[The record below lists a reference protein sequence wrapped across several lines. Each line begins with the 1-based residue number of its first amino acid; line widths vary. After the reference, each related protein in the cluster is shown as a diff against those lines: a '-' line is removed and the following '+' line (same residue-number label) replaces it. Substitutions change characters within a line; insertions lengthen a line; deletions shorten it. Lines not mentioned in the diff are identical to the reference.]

1 MENILTIYLPEIITI
16 ITILFIGYTTK
27 QQICYILSILFI
39 LFILYF
45 NRDFKG
51 SFDKSDKTIIIPA
64 DGKITQIIRGKYYTM
79 VHIYLDITNIH
90 KQYVPYDGK
99 IIHVSQ
105 KKGFYKQAYSPEA
118 RRMNS
123 KITTIFDTKI
133 GKIAVEQISGFLVR
147 KIIAYGEPGDIVKK
161 GDKLGFI
168 KFGSLVTITFPNSVK
183 IIKNIGDRVTIGSVL
198 GVIRAPI

>member
-1 MENILTIYLPEIITI
+1 MENILTIYLPEIITF
-16 ITILFIGYTTK
+16 ITILLIGYITK
-27 QQICYILSILFI
+27 QYNLHILSVLFI

-45 NRDFKG
+45 NRDYTG
-51 SFDKSDKTIIIPA
+51 GFDKSDNTIVAPA
-64 DGKITQIIRGKYYTM
+64 DGKLTHIIRGRHHTM

-105 KKGFYKQAYSPEA
+105 KKGFYKKAYSKEA

-147 KIIAYGEPGDIVKK
+147 KIIAYGKPGDIVKK

-168 KFGSLVTITFPNSVK
+168 KFGSLVTITVPNNVK
-183 IIKNIGDRVTIGSVL
+183 IIKNIGDRITIGSVL
-198 GVIRAPI
+198 GRI